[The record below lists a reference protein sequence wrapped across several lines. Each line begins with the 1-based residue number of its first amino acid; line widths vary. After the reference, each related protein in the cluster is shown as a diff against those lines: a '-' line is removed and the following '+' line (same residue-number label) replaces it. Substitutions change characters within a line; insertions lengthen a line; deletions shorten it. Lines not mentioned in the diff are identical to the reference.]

1 MPLKMDDLLRIPQS
15 DMDKVKIKFN
25 QPSPDEDPLD
35 LYRKNPDIVNTQW
48 LFWREQRRYFYEG
61 QIAVC
66 FLKIGWDKWLLTTI
80 KKITKDLNIVGGISY
95 DGDELPEYKPY
106 YGRLIIQFHKTFQA
120 QGIYYKNVCDELLVN
135 QLLPAAFDGYD
146 FPGYDELRLTWEQLE
161 IIIKQHKKDWMA
173 ALQNQKAVY
182 LITDRSNGKLYVGS
196 ATSDSG
202 MLLQRW
208 ANYID
213 SGHGGNKELI
223 ELVNKEGI
231 DYIKRNFQYSILE
244 NYNARVDDSV
254 ILERESWWKE
264 TLQSRKFGYNAN

>member
-1 MPLKMDDLLRIPQS
+1 
-15 DMDKVKIKFN
+15 
-25 QPSPDEDPLD
+25 
-35 LYRKNPDIVNTQW
+35 
-48 LFWREQRRYFYEG
+48 
-61 QIAVC
+61 
-66 FLKIGWDKWLLTTI
+66 
-80 KKITKDLNIVGGISY
+80 
-95 DGDELPEYKPY
+95 
-106 YGRLIIQFHKTFQA
+106 
-120 QGIYYKNVCDELLVN
+120 
-135 QLLPAAFDGYD
+135 
-146 FPGYDELRLTWEQLE
+146 
-161 IIIKQHKKDWMA
+161 MA

-244 NYNARVDDSV
+244 NYNAKVGDENGKEAAHGPRTIQPTIFFRKFLPNHLHPINLCPDIVAPSAGGRLFAGCSPAY
-254 ILERESWWKE
+254 ISERESGVVSLLYRSVW
-264 TLQSRKFGYNAN
+264 RR

>member
-1 MPLKMDDLLRIPQS
+1 MQGFCPLFVVSLAPI
-15 DMDKVKIKFN
+15 IA
-25 QPSPDEDPLD
+25 
-35 LYRKNPDIVNTQW
+35 
-48 LFWREQRRYFYEG
+48 
-61 QIAVC
+61 QIAGIALC
-66 FLKIGWDKWLLTTI
+66 RNAFW
-80 KKITKDLNIVGGISY
+80 VG
-95 DGDELPEYKPY
+95 
-106 YGRLIIQFHKTFQA
+106 QQT
-120 QGIYYKNVCDELLVN
+120 
-135 QLLPAAFDGYD
+135 
-146 FPGYDELRLTWEQLE
+146 
-161 IIIKQHKKDWMA
+161 
-173 ALQNQKAVY
+173 

-196 ATSDSG
+196 ATSDNG